1 MKSRNMSR
9 VFGLALPYW
18 KELSLGM
25 IFLLGGSG
33 VNLLFPE
40 IIRRLLDSTNFS
52 YLTEHISTVIAGLGA
67 LIVVQGLCFYGRSY
81 IFGLVGHK
89 AVAELRKTL
98 YRSLVGQDVEFFD
111 KNRAGDLV
119 SRLAS
124 DTILLQTAV
133 SLNISVLIRYGIQ
146 VIVGVILMAWISL
159 TLTLVLLVLLPIL
172 VGISMVLGRKLK
184 NASKKMQEELGRAN
198 MIAEETLYGVRTVKA
213 FAQEQNEAS
222 RYAGAIDATLSMAK
236 IRTWVA
242 AFFASF
248 TSVLMNFTIIM
259 ILAFGIYLLKSN
271 SLTMGSLTAFLLY
284 GLIVAIS
291 FSFLVGTYAEFAQS
305 LGAAERVFEIIDHK
319 PKIEVKA
326 SAPQIEIK
334 NGDIS
339 FSNVSFAYPVR
350 PDKKVLDNISF
361 HIKGGHSLALVGPSG
376 SGKTTM
382 INLLLSFYKPISGVI
397 SIDGVDTSNMQPSL
411 YRNQMALVAQDP
423 EIFSVSIEEI
433 LRYGKP
439 DASGGEL
446 RSACKDANILEFID
460 SLPNKFKTHVGD
472 KGVQLSGGQRQRL
485 AIARAILKNPKI
497 LILDEATSSL
507 DSANEA
513 LIQEALE
520 RIMKGRT
527 TIVIAH
533 RLSTVKNVDAILVLK
548 DGAIVEQGSHA
559 SLIAKR
565 GLYRELVDK
574 QELRA

>member
-146 VIVGVILMAWISL
+146 VVVGVILMAWISL

-326 SAPQIEIK
+326 PAPQIEIK

-350 PDKKVLDNISF
+350 PDKNVLDNISF

-439 DASGGEL
+439 DASEGEL
-446 RSACKDANILEFID
+446 RSACKDANILEFIE

-559 SLIAKR
+559 SLIEKR

>member
-1 MKSRNMSR
+1 MSR

>member
-1 MKSRNMSR
+1 M
-9 VFGLALPYW
+9 L
-18 KELSLGM
+18 
-25 IFLLGGSG
+25 FLLGGSG

-52 YLTEHISTVIAGLGA
+52 YLAENISTVIAGLGA

-89 AVAELRKTL
+89 AVAELRKNL
-98 YRSLVGQDVEFFD
+98 YRSLIGQDVEFFD

-124 DTILLQTAV
+124 DTLLLQTAV

-146 VIVGVILMAWISL
+146 VIVGVVLMAWISL

-184 NASKKMQEELGRAN
+184 AASKKMQEELGRAN

-213 FAQEQNEAS
+213 FAQEQNESS

-236 IRTWVA
+236 IRTWIA

-319 PKIEVKA
+319 PKIERA
-326 SAPQIEIK
+326 LPSAQHGIK

-339 FSNVSFAYPVR
+339 FNNVSFAYPVR
-350 PDKKVLDNISF
+350 PDKNVLENISF
-361 HIKGGHSLALVGPSG
+361 DLKGGHSLALVGPSG
-376 SGKTTM
+376 SGKTTI
-382 INLLLSFYKPISGVI
+382 INLLLSFYKPTSGAI
-397 SIDGVDTSNMQPSL
+397 SIDGVDTSTLQPSL

-433 LRYGKP
+433 LRYGNP
-439 DASGGEL
+439 VATESEL
-446 RSACKDANILEFID
+446 RAACKDANILEFID
-460 SLPNKFKTHVGD
+460 TLPNKFKTHVGD

-548 DGAIVEQGSHA
+548 DGVIVEQGTHS
-559 SLIAKR
+559 SLIEKK